1 MDTISI
7 IALWFTGL
15 PVLIVIYLMMRQK
28 GLKYLFWNS
37 LKIIIW
43 IGYCVILVKWLGK
56 YEGAILYALLVVVW
70 GWVVTLRGVR
80 KVNGLGAEWSV
91 AKWKFSTDF
100 FLPFTVHGCYCS
112 PGWGVDGRTNGLT
125 PIDGLDSICK
135 IHDSECLD
143 ISYRFEIT
151 QITKRE
157 EMRLKTGADLRFMR
171 GAIKSKTSA
180 SGIYFL
186 GSVLIGFPIRI
197 LGRILAR

>member
-1 MDTISI
+1 MVIISTHRNLLTINIKAYHGRRHLLDKLPGFKIKSICRYRSKVMDTISI

-80 KVNGLGAEWSV
+80 KGNRLGAEWSD

-125 PIDGLDSICK
+125 PID
-135 IHDSECLD
+135 
-143 ISYRFEIT
+143 
-151 QITKRE
+151 
-157 EMRLKTGADLRFMR
+157 
-171 GAIKSKTSA
+171 
-180 SGIYFL
+180 
-186 GSVLIGFPIRI
+186 
-197 LGRILAR
+197 